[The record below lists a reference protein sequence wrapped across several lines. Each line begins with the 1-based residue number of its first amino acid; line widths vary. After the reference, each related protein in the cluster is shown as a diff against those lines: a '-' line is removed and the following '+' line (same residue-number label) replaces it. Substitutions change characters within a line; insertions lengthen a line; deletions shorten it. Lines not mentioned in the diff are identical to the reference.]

1 MEDERYRQDGFGQ
14 YDELWDNSIMEQFEE
29 EPIQITLPE
38 KSKKG
43 RKEMLSLLLIAAMVL
58 STAVWCLWSGMKGL
72 FFAPVHPMEEV
83 FTGMIKGEVYE
94 GDIVYASKEYC
105 SLKHTINLIPAGT
118 EHFYLMYASEMDK
131 VILIR
136 APKGWDKNFTNDAMN
151 LVSERARGI
160 VRKLDHEIQRKVVSN
175 ADSVKIQIETQLYL
189 DLMGNKICYLQIF
202 TGISLIFCSI
212 FLVVFT
218 KKERTADKEGQKKK
232 FCEGI
237 FIVFFF
243 VTMILLVYLLNMT
256 G

>member
-160 VRKLDHEIQRKVVSN
+160 VRKLDYEIQRKVVSN
-175 ADSVKIQIETQLYL
+175 AESVEIQVETQLYL
-189 DLMGNKICYLQIF
+189 DLMGNKICNLQIF

-232 FCEGI
+232 FCDGI
-237 FIVFFF
+237 FIAFFF

>member
-94 GDIVYASKEYC
+94 GEIVYASKEYC

-118 EHFYLMYASEMDK
+118 EHFYLMYALEMDK

-136 APKGWDKNFTNDAMN
+136 APKGWDKNFTND
-151 LVSERARGI
+151 LVYYNVDTTGGNSGSPAYITETVRGKTFYTVI
-160 VRKLDHEIQRKVVSN
+160 GMLNSG
-175 ADSVKIQIETQLYL
+175 
-189 DLMGNKICYLQIF
+189 DLMPNPKYNFGVKYKYTVEIGGKSHEKGVIYYH
-202 TGISLIFCSI
+202 ISLFEYVSIGCSD
-212 FLVVFT
+212 F
-218 KKERTADKEGQKKK
+218 
-232 FCEGI
+232 
-237 FIVFFF
+237 
-243 VTMILLVYLLNMT
+243 
-256 G
+256 

>member
-94 GDIVYASKEYC
+94 GEIVYASKEYC

-118 EHFYLMYASEMDK
+118 EHFYLMYALEMDK

-136 APKGWDKNFTNDAMN
+136 APKGWDKNFTND
-151 LVSERARGI
+151 
-160 VRKLDHEIQRKVVSN
+160 EIQRKVVSN
-175 ADSVKIQIETQLYL
+175 ADSVEIQVETPLYL

-232 FCEGI
+232 FCDGI